1 MARYAKHD
9 EQWTSFFHDL
19 VDMFLH
25 GWTISCAKVMP
36 SKTDLHKKRPLMTD
50 DRKYQVRHYLCGKD
64 ALLGCFHPLTHQFNN
79 GLDIFIIYEEGL
91 MPFLAFC
98 QKDTLNMNVL
108 TILQAK
114 KRQPHLSTQAFCYSV
129 LNKSLMPPML
139 PSRLVAS

>member
-1 MARYAKHD
+1 
-9 EQWTSFFHDL
+9 
-19 VDMFLH
+19 
-25 GWTISCAKVMP
+25 
-36 SKTDLHKKRPLMTD
+36 MTD
-50 DRKYQVRHYLCGKD
+50 GRKNQVRHYLCGKD
-64 ALLGCFHPLTHQFNN
+64 AFLRCFHPFVHQFNN
-79 GLDIFIIYEEGL
+79 RLDIFIIYEEGL

-114 KRQPHLSTQAFCYSV
+114 KRQSFLATQAFCYSA